1 MARVFLSLGSNQ
13 GDRRELLRRAI
24 ELLTQLP
31 GVRFLDASRLYE
43 TEPWDALPGEIV
55 DRARWFLNCVLAI
68 ETSLSPA
75 GLLAESQAIER
86 TLGRVRTGASV
97 GAARAEPRTMDIDI
111 LLYGDEVIS
120 ADDNLHIP
128 HLFLHERGFVLRPL
142 ADLAPDL
149 EHPVLYRTM
158 RDLLEEL
165 EDDHQ
170 VIASEL
176 PRQWFF
182 R

>member
-13 GDRRELLRRAI
+13 GDRLELLRRAI

-31 GVRFLDASRLYE
+31 SVRFRDASRLYE
-43 TEPWDALPGEIV
+43 TEPWDAPPGESV

-75 GLLAESQAIER
+75 GLLAEIQAIER

-111 LLYGDEVIS
+111 LLYGDGVIS
-120 ADDNLHIP
+120 AEDNLHIP

-165 EDDHQ
+165 ADDHQ
-170 VIASEL
+170 VLASEL